1 MDEFLV
7 KMIKI
12 AHKIKIGGLMKDVEL
27 EPMVMVMGDITRN
40 VRPTTSALL
49 PTITNSNVT

>member
-1 MDEFLV
+1 MGKFLV

-12 AHKIKIGGLMKDVEL
+12 APEIKIGGLMKDVEL

-40 VRPTTSALL
+40 VRQTTSALL